1 MADEE
6 AKAVQEASKAVGN
19 ITEAAKQFGGFIAK
33 YISGPLEQGI
43 GIYEDKLK
51 FIRYERQLRLMKR
64 TEELSAE
71 YGLALPSRT
80 VPMKIAIPI
89 FQAASMEEDDYL
101 QDKWASLLI
110 NASNAEM
117 KNEIKRVHISILEN
131 LSALDV
137 LTLDKI
143 YSDDEDRREGIYIQ
157 DLPQGIDKGIAANIM
172 EKMQNGP
179 SKEIVLS
186 LANLA
191 RLGCIDPTA
200 TYGGGVNFDVVTRTE
215 LGRDFIDAC
224 RLKHQ

>member
-6 AKAVQEASKAVGN
+6 AKAVQEASKAVGK
-19 ITEAAKQFGGFIAK
+19 ITEAAQQFGGFIAK

-71 YGLALPSRT
+71 YGLELPSRAL
-80 VPMKIAIPI
+80 PIKIAIPI

-110 NASNAEM
+110 NASNAEI
-117 KNEIKRVHISILEN
+117 KREIKRVHISILEN
-131 LSALDV
+131 LSTLDV
-137 LTLDKI
+137 LVLDQI
-143 YSDDEDRREGIYIQ
+143 YSDNDDSVVEVYTKY
-157 DLPQGIDKGIAANIM
+157 LPQRIEAGMAENIM
-172 EKMQNGP
+172 EKMQDGP
-179 SKEIVLS
+179 SEIVLS

-191 RLGCIDPTA
+191 RLGCIDPSP
-200 TYGGGVNFDVVTRTE
+200 TYGGGPSFDVVTKTA